1 MRDYYVYI
9 LTNKTNNVLY
19 IGVTNDLLRRVCEHK
34 EKVVR
39 GFTSKYNV
47 NKLVY
52 YEYTDD
58 IWSALEREKQL
69 KNWRRA
75 WKIDLINSFNSEWRD
90 LYYELLEEC

>member
-9 LTNKTNNVLY
+9 LTNKTNKVLY
-19 IGVTNDLLRRVCEHK
+19 IGVTNDLLRRVNEHK
-34 EKVVR
+34 KKIVR

-52 YEYTDD
+52 YEYTNDV
-58 IWSALEREKQL
+58 WSALEREKQL
-69 KNWRRA
+69 KNWKRS

-90 LYYELLEEC
+90 LYDELINEY